1 MTAKSKGIQNAALR
15 AIRLVLPAV
24 LLSAMVLAQEPAKK
38 VSNSEANGAA
48 TTKVPPDYPAIA
60 KQLKIQGVVELE
72 AIVSETGVVE
82 KVNIVS
88 GNPVL
93 TKPAVEALKKWKFNP
108 FQADGKAVKVIAQ
121 INMSFKL

>member
-48 TTKVPPDYPAIA
+48 ITKVPPDYPAIA

>member
-1 MTAKSKGIQNAALR
+1 MMVRNQEIHKGASK
-15 AIRLVLPAV
+15 AIRLILPAF
-24 LLSAMVLAQEPAKK
+24 LLTAMVLAQEPAKK

-48 TTKVPPDYPAIA
+48 VTKVPPDYPAIA

-72 AIVSETGVVE
+72 AIVSETGAVE

-108 FQADGKAVKVIAQ
+108 FQADGKAVKVLAQ
-121 INMSFKL
+121 INMNFKL

>member
-1 MTAKSKGIQNAALR
+1 MMVRNQEIHKGASK
-15 AIRLVLPAV
+15 AIRLILPAF
-24 LLSAMVLAQEPAKK
+24 LLTAMVLAQEPAKK

-48 TTKVPPDYPAIA
+48 VTKVSPDYPAIA

-72 AIVSETGVVE
+72 AIVSETGAVE

-108 FQADGKAVKVIAQ
+108 FQADGKAVKVLAQ